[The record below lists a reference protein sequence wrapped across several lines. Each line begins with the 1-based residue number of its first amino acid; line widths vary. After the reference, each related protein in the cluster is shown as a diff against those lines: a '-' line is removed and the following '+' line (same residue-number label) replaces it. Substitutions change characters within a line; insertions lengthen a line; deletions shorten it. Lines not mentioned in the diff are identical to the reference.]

1 MKIIYRQTS
10 LKHSTSDVNLWNLIA
25 NQLGVKITIILRG
38 TSNWIITVNVEYSII
53 CEGDEELINKFDS
66 LI

>member
-10 LKHSTSDVNLWNLIA
+10 LKHSTADVNLWNLIA
-25 NQLGVKITIILRG
+25 NQLGVKITIIHRG